1 MTIYIDIVMSILET
15 ISMMSK
21 RGYTDKELLEYFDK
35 HMTRLNVNLLGK
47 STKSPKSAIVIFVW
61 AVN

>member
-1 MTIYIDIVMSILET
+1 MSILET

-21 RGYTDKELLEYFDK
+21 YGYTDKELLEYIDST
-35 HMTRLNVNLLGK
+35 MTRLNANSVERCMRN
-47 STKSPKSAIVIFVW
+47 PKSLIVIFAW

>member
-1 MTIYIDIVMSILET
+1 MSILET

-21 RGYTDKELLEYFDK
+21 CGYTDKELLEYIVSTMMK
-35 HMTRLNVNLLGK
+35 LNVNLMER
-47 STKSPKSAIVIFVW
+47 SMRNPKSAIVIFAW